1 MFYFGMH
8 GILLQNEIWIT
19 TKMGFM
25 PQKNNCYKMKIGYFM
40 MDFGY
45 EKNATKCSLQNLDVC
60 PSLISSFATKW
71 LLVSFWG
78 QYFLLQN
85 EDWFRFG
92 VKIFCYKMK
101 IGFYHPKI
109 IEKKLATKW
118 QSGCLLQNGFP
129 ESFFAFCRMSEW
141 LFRSVHKFSHSV
153 VEILLWGVLT
163 WAPWFFSKKCFLR

>member
-109 IEKKLATKW
+109 IEKN
-118 QSGCLLQNGFP
+118 LLQNDNPGVCYKMDFLSP
-129 ESFFAFCRMSEW
+129 FLLFAGCQNGCFVACTS
-141 LFRSVHKFSHSV
+141 SP
-153 VEILLWGVLT
+153 IL
-163 WAPWFFSKKCFLR
+163 

>member
-25 PQKNNCYKMKIGYFM
+25 PQKNNCDKMKIGYFM

-45 EKNATKCSLQNLDVC
+45 EKKMLQNVHCKILM
-60 PSLISSFATKW
+60 FAQVW
-71 LLVSFWG
+71 FHH
-78 QYFLLQN
+78 LLQN
-85 EDWFRFG
+85 DYWFRFG

-109 IEKKLATKW
+109 IGKKLATKW